1 MIRITDEDLKKGYAA
16 GQGNE
21 SVTWHKV
28 LERLDNGDEL
38 CLAIGYGE
46 GFDEPTIC
54 AKIGVLA
61 GNSAMS
67 EYAWDFIMPYDP
79 ETGDVWDTEISI
91 GSEGGDADWLNSQA
105 EEVLALLNK
114 GEYVTSG
121 CHGKSK
127 KEDKK
132 KKPVKSSFEFT
143 DSFDD
148 QSGNWKQ
155 YKVMDE
161 ETLDKIKGYLDF
173 KDDELQLGNVFVNVV
188 FDSSTG
194 ELLGGQVVDTES
206 SSWDLSAIECREI
219 MGGMIESAR
228 KPVKSSRKIQSGNLS
243 MKERQDWK
251 NYQKEQEEWYSKPG
265 IERLKARHD
274 QKIDDKIFRVITN
287 ACAEHNMTNLP
298 EDCEPAQYLT
308 YDMSFD
314 NERGICIRLHD
325 FEGIDGSVTEAGEFD
340 YNDTWRT
347 MFDIFTNMLNRKN
360 YNGNRIEAHEEGDEI
375 WIDSP
380 NANEI
385 LSWNNDKIW
394 NFIMFIHDDCIANL
408 APKVWKQLAHK
419 QSLMQSR
426 KPIKSGMSYEQAL
439 ADFTSM
445 GKPWGDYWSM
455 QYDWTMFVDSLTRDG
470 LVDYEESRWWDN
482 PCTPETFRE
491 WINSSTSKKRKWKH
505 PDEVAKDN
513 GADITCSKHLKSSKK
528 PVKSAMQISEIH
540 NNTSNLYA
548 RIVYSDLESD
558 VTEFEEEE
566 LIPISDFKEQLRGYA
581 ESMNG
586 WYTVTHRDDG
596 YEPAEYYVTFTNGES
611 EGNDPDSPDYDP
623 YLENEL
629 GSIKFELVCDA
640 GDELCSYLN
649 S

>member
-16 GQGNE
+16 VQGNE

-67 EYAWDFIMPYDP
+67 EYAWDFVMPYDP

-127 KEDKK
+127 KKEDKK

-143 DSFDD
+143 DSFAD

-155 YKVMDE
+155 YKVMDK

-219 MGGMIESAR
+219 MGRMIESAR
-228 KPVKSSRKIQSGNLS
+228 K
-243 MKERQDWK
+243 
-251 NYQKEQEEWYSKPG
+251 
-265 IERLKARHD
+265 
-274 QKIDDKIFRVITN
+274 T
-287 ACAEHNMTNLP
+287 
-298 EDCEPAQYLT
+298 
-308 YDMSFD
+308 
-314 NERGICIRLHD
+314 
-325 FEGIDGSVTEAGEFD
+325 
-340 YNDTWRT
+340 
-347 MFDIFTNMLNRKN
+347 
-360 YNGNRIEAHEEGDEI
+360 
-375 WIDSP
+375 
-380 NANEI
+380 
-385 LSWNNDKIW
+385 
-394 NFIMFIHDDCIANL
+394 
-408 APKVWKQLAHK
+408 
-419 QSLMQSR
+419 
-426 KPIKSGMSYEQAL
+426 IKSGMSYEQAL

-455 QYDWTMFVDSLTRDG
+455 QQDWTAYVDSLTRDG
-470 LVDYEESRWWDN
+470 EVDYEESRWWDN

-528 PVKSAMQISEIH
+528 SIQSMARGYLEPGYDSRASFYNKAVTDDNKLYSYGTLVADIVDGQPVLYPDWNYSQTTIRHVREWLRQHGFEAGSKSEIAAMYPVQNSRKPVKSAMQISEIH

-548 RIVYSDLESD
+548 RIVYCDLESD

-566 LIPISDFKEQLRGYA
+566 LIPIYDFKEQLRNYA

-611 EGNDPDSPDYDP
+611 KDNDPDSPDYDP
-623 YLENEL
+623 YFENEL

-640 GDELCSYLN
+640 GDELCNYLQ